1 MPRVYRQNILLTET
15 KNLPKVKSFLET
27 VATNNSPKSADIYL
41 IGLAYFQT
49 FLKENK
55 NKDLE
60 TILKPLENYRI
71 DKYQLFQEFINYF
84 NGNLKPRSI
93 KSYLTGVRVYLGTH
107 KIYLEAR
114 EYKYR
119 VREPKIKINRK
130 EPLDVNDITKI
141 LLECTNKRLKAFL
154 FVIATGGSRARET
167 ISIRLKDIDFDSIPT
182 KINLRAE
189 FTKTGEQRYF
199 FITDEA
205 TTQLKNW
212 IEWKYRKRDNPANNL
227 ERRDTDYVFAVYN
240 TRNPNHDGVYKT
252 LSDEFNAL
260 LTSLG
265 MDQRKE
271 GMTRR
276 QITFHDFRTF
286 VYSIVSDLD
295 YNYAEW
301 LLGHKHSTYWQ
312 KKPED
317 KKQKYLECQKYLRFI
332 LPLQNLGRSFEAQMK
347 EKDSQI
353 AELDKQV
360 KSLMKIKE
368 IDEVGSERLIDKL
381 EKRIDYLEKQREERM
396 DEVEKWQKEM
406 TSLISSSYALA
417 GGSLDK
423 VKSLWSILEKK
434 KQLSK
439 GIT

>member
-1 MPRVYRQNILLTET
+1 MKTKREYRQNILLTET
-15 KNLPKVKSFLET
+15 KNLPKVKSFLDT
-27 VATNNSPKSADIYL
+27 VATNNSPRSADIYL

-49 FLKENK
+49 FLKEKK
-55 NKDLE
+55 NMNLE
-60 TILKPLENYRI
+60 TILKPLEKNKI
-71 DKYQLFQEFINYF
+71 DKYELFQEFINSL
-84 NGNLKPRSI
+84 NGNLKPRSV

-130 EPLDVNDITKI
+130 EPLDPNDITKI
-141 LLECTNKRLKAFL
+141 LLECSNKRLKAFL

-167 ISIRLKDIDFDSIPT
+167 ISIRLKDIDFNSVPT

-189 FTKTGEQRYF
+189 FTKTGEERYF

-240 TRNPNHDGVYKT
+240 TRNPNHEGIYKT
-252 LSDEFNAL
+252 LSDEFNTL
-260 LTSLG
+260 LASLA

-312 KKPED
+312 KKLED
-317 KKQKYLECQKYLRFI
+317 KKQKYLEYQKYLRFI
-332 LPLQNLGRSFEAQMK
+332 QPLQNLGRDIESKMK
-347 EKDSQI
+347 EKDTQMQLILEQLRELQKFRLDTLEKNKKS
-353 AELDKQV
+353 AEDSISILKQA
-360 KSLMKIKE
+360 IKE
-368 IDEVGSERLIDKL
+368 NI
-381 EKRIDYLEKQREERM
+381 EE
-396 DEVEKWQKEM
+396 EGTPEM
-406 TSLISSSYALA
+406 TKILQ
-417 GGSLDK
+417 DK
-423 VKSLWSILEKK
+423 KTRAERKK
-434 KQLSK
+434 EQVIQQ
-439 GIT
+439 ITRINKTDS

>member
-1 MPRVYRQNILLTET
+1 MKTKREYRQNILLTET
-15 KNLPKVKSFLET
+15 KNLPKVKSFLDT
-27 VATNNSPKSADIYL
+27 VATNNSPRSADIYL

-49 FLKENK
+49 FLKEKK
-55 NKDLE
+55 NMNLE
-60 TILKPLENYRI
+60 TILKPLEKNKI
-71 DKYQLFQEFINYF
+71 DKYELFQEFINSL
-84 NGNLKPRSI
+84 NGNLKPRSV

-130 EPLDVNDITKI
+130 EPLDPNDITKI
-141 LLECTNKRLKAFL
+141 LLECSNKRLKAFL

-167 ISIRLKDIDFDSIPT
+167 ISIRLKDIDFNSVPT

-189 FTKTGEQRYF
+189 FTKTGEERYF

-240 TRNPNHDGVYKT
+240 TRNPNHEGIYKT
-252 LSDEFNAL
+252 LSDEFNTL
-260 LTSLG
+260 LASLA

-312 KKPED
+312 KKLED
-317 KKQKYLECQKYLRFI
+317 KKQKYLEYQKYLRFI
-332 LPLQNLGRSFEAQMK
+332 QPLQNLGRDIESKMK
-347 EKDSQI
+347 EKDTQMQLILEQLRELQKFRLDTLEKNKKS
-353 AELDKQV
+353 AEDSISILKQA
-360 KSLMKIKE
+360 IKE
-368 IDEVGSERLIDKL
+368 NI
-381 EKRIDYLEKQREERM
+381 EEEGRP
-396 DEVEKWQKEM
+396 EM
-406 TSLISSSYALA
+406 TKILQ
-417 GGSLDK
+417 DK
-423 VKSLWSILEKK
+423 KTRAERKK
-434 KQLSK
+434 EQVIQQ
-439 GIT
+439 ITRINKTDS